1 MGSFKPTVPPESSD
15 PDIANC
21 NLEYERRM
29 GGAEALFKAM
39 AKRLDELYARSQD
52 AMYRN
57 RNLEGRI
64 CTLEMENKKDKSRSD
79 GIISRLKNARLSVIA
94 EQLKNYREEFLDNEG
109 EEDETE

>member
-1 MGSFKPTVPPESSD
+1 
-15 PDIANC
+15 
-21 NLEYERRM
+21 M

-39 AKRLDELYARSQD
+39 AKRLDDLCTRSQD

-64 CTLEMENKKDKSRSD
+64 CILEMENKKDKSRSD
-79 GIISRLKNARLSVIA
+79 EIISRLKNARLSVIA